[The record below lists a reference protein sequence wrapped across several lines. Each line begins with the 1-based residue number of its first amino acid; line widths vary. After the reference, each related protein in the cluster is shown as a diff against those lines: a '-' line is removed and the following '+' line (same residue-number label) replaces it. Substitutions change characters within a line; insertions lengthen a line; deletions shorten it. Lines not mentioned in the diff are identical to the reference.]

1 MSMTDPIADLLT
13 RIRNACM
20 EKQEKVDVPA
30 SRVKANIVKVLK
42 EEGFIKNFRLIR
54 DDNGHVTIKVFLK
67 YDDKGE
73 SVIHGIRRVSKPGVR
88 KYSSITSIPKVL
100 GGVGISILST
110 SKGVLANQKAAQNK
124 VGGEILC
131 EVW

>member
-1 MSMTDPIADLLT
+1 MSMTDPVADLLT

-20 EKQEKVDVPA
+20 EKHDKVEAPA
-30 SRVKANIVKVLK
+30 SRLKANIVRVLK

-54 DDNGHVTIKVFLK
+54 DDNGRVTIKIFLK

-73 SVIHGIRRVSKPGVR
+73 SVIRGIRRVSTPGLR
-88 KYSSITSIPKVL
+88 RYSGIGSVPKVL
-100 GGVGISILST
+100 GGVGISVLST

-124 VGGEILC
+124 VGGEIIC